1 MKRLLCTA
9 ACIFAVLHAFAE
21 ERSFTSPD
29 GKIMV
34 TVNDNYGKPTY
45 SVSYDGEEFIL
56 PSPLGLNTSLGEYV
70 ADMTL
75 LPEKDAPKLIEEE
88 YSVRTIKQSKVNYKA
103 TEAVFTFAKED
114 RPAFDVIFRVSDRDV
129 AFRYK
134 VYPKRDTRSAVVYSE
149 ATGFQLSKGSTSFL
163 CPQVKPGGGFAGT
176 IQAFV
181 PKALIDTYR
190 ATLEGVFGEGNVYVL
205 SVRKYGAVCVDALM

>member
-1 MKRLLCTA
+1 MKRLLCTE

-34 TVNDNYGKPTY
+34 TVNDNDGKPTY

-88 YSVRTIKQSKVNYKA
+88 YSVRTI
-103 TEAVFTFAKED
+103 
-114 RPAFDVIFRVSDRDV
+114 
-129 AFRYK
+129 
-134 VYPKRDTRSAVVYSE
+134 
-149 ATGFQLSKGSTSFL
+149 
-163 CPQVKPGGGFAGT
+163 
-176 IQAFV
+176 
-181 PKALIDTYR
+181 
-190 ATLEGVFGEGNVYVL
+190 
-205 SVRKYGAVCVDALM
+205 